1 MGRRAVKHGPPYL
14 GPDTAIALMG
24 SEQPWSPAQDQA
36 RPNPGT
42 DGAED
47 LQAPCL
53 TEELLA
59 VGSYWERTKSF
70 FFEDVATGT
79 FLMI

>member
-1 MGRRAVKHGPPYL
+1 MKRSPPYL

-24 SEQPWSPAQDQA
+24 SEQSWSPAQDQA

-47 LQAPCL
+47 VQAPCL
-53 TEELLA
+53 TEELLT
-59 VGSYWERTKSF
+59 VGSCWERTKSF
-70 FFEDVATGT
+70 FLGDVATGM

>member
-1 MGRRAVKHGPPYL
+1 MAVKCRPPYL
-14 GPDTAIALMG
+14 GHDTAIALTD

-42 DGAED
+42 DGAKD

-59 VGSYWERTKSF
+59 VVAAGRGPNHSFLRTWPLVRLS
-70 FFEDVATGT
+70 
-79 FLMI
+79 

>member
-1 MGRRAVKHGPPYL
+1 MKCSPPYL

-24 SEQPWSPAQDQA
+24 SEQPWSPAQEQA

-47 LQAPCL
+47 LQASCL
-53 TEELLA
+53 TEELFA
-59 VGSYWERTKSF
+59 VDSCWERAKSF
-70 FFEDVATGT
+70 FFEDMATGT
-79 FLMI
+79 LLMI